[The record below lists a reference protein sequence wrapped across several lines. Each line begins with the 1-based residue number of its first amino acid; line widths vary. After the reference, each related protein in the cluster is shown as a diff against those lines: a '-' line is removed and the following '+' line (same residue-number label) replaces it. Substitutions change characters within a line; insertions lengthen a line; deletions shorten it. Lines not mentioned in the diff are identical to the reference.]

1 MKIDLSNTLNT
12 TQYEDFK
19 YILQDTG
26 SISIGAKYTYKEL
39 MAHEM
44 IPFKLKAVMEHYIF
58 KEADPETSLESEF
71 YYLEAGNFLY
81 EVFGQLKIKVKV
93 QKQEEVKS
101 FFGKRKL
108 VYKEKLLSLKEL
120 TDINLA
126 KKKASGMIIREI
138 VISKL
143 GLMTFSV

>member
-1 MKIDLSNTLNT
+1 MKIDLSNTLST

-39 MAHEM
+39 MANEM
-44 IPFKLKAVMEHYIF
+44 IPFKLKAILEHYIF

-81 EVFGQLKIKVKV
+81 EVFQQLKMKVKV
-93 QKQEEVKS
+93 QQQEEVKS
-101 FFGKRKL
+101 LFGKKKL
-108 VYKEKLLSLKEL
+108 IYKERLFSLKEL
-120 TDINLA
+120 TEINLA
-126 KKKASGMIIREI
+126 RKKASGMIIREI

>member
-93 QKQEEVKS
+93 QQQEEVKS

>member
-1 MKIDLSNTLNT
+1 MKIDLSSTLST

-19 YILQDTG
+19 YVLQDTG

-39 MAHEM
+39 MENELV
-44 IPFKLKAVMEHYIF
+44 PFKLKAIMEHYMF
-58 KEADPETSLESEF
+58 KEADPETTLESEF
-71 YYLEAGNFLY
+71 YYLETGTFLY
-81 EVFGQLKIKVKV
+81 EVFSQMKIKVKV
-93 QKQEEVKS
+93 QQQEEVKS
-101 FFGKRKL
+101 LFGKKKL
-108 VYKEKLLSLKEL
+108 LYKEKLLSLKEL
-120 TDINLA
+120 TDLNLA

>member
-1 MKIDLSNTLNT
+1 MKIDLSATLST

-19 YILQDTG
+19 YVLQDTG
-26 SISIGAKYTYKEL
+26 SISLGAKYTYKEL
-39 MAHEM
+39 MVHEM

-58 KEADPETSLESEF
+58 KEADPETTLESEF
-71 YYLEAGNFLY
+71 YYLEAGTFLY
-81 EVFGQLKIKVKV
+81 EVFSQLKIKVKV
-93 QKQEEVKS
+93 QQQEEVKS
-101 FFGKRKL
+101 LFGKTKL

>member
-1 MKIDLSNTLNT
+1 MKLDFST

-19 YILQDTG
+19 YVLQDTG
-26 SISIGAKYTYKEL
+26 SISVGAKYTYKEL

-44 IPFKLKAVMEHYIF
+44 VPFKLKAVIEHYIY
-58 KEADPETSLESEF
+58 KEADPETTLESEF

-81 EVFGQLKIKVKV
+81 EVFYQLKIKVKV
-93 QKQEEVKS
+93 QQQEEVKS
-101 FFGKRKL
+101 LFGKKKP

-120 TDINLA
+120 TDLNLA
-126 KKKASGMIIREI
+126 RKKASGMIIREI

-143 GLMTFSV
+143 GLMTFSI

>member
-1 MKIDLSNTLNT
+1 MKIDLSSTLST

-19 YILQDTG
+19 YVLQDTG

-39 MAHEM
+39 MENELV
-44 IPFKLKAVMEHYIF
+44 PFKLKAIMEHYMF
-58 KEADPETSLESEF
+58 KEADPETTLESEF
-71 YYLEAGNFLY
+71 YYLEAGTFLY
-81 EVFGQLKIKVKV
+81 EVFSQMKIKVKV
-93 QKQEEVKS
+93 QQQEEVKS
-101 FFGKRKL
+101 LFGKKKL
-108 VYKEKLLSLKEL
+108 LYKEKLLSLKEL
-120 TDINLA
+120 TDLNLA

>member
-1 MKIDLSNTLNT
+1 MKIDLST

-19 YILQDTG
+19 YVLQDTG

-39 MAHEM
+39 VKHEM
-44 IPFKLKAVMEHYIF
+44 VPFKLKAVMEHYIF
-58 KEADPETSLESEF
+58 KETDPETSLESEF
-71 YYLEAGNFLY
+71 YYLEAGSFLY
-81 EVFGQLKIKVKV
+81 EVFSQLKIKVKV
-93 QKQEEVKS
+93 QQQEEVKS
-101 FFGKRKL
+101 LFGKKKM
-108 VYKEKLLSLKEL
+108 VYKEKMYSLNEL

>member
-1 MKIDLSNTLNT
+1 MKIDLSNTLST

-39 MAHEM
+39 MANEM
-44 IPFKLKAVMEHYIF
+44 IPFKLKAILEHYIF

-81 EVFGQLKIKVKV
+81 EVFQQLKIKVKV
-93 QKQEEVKS
+93 QQQEEVKS
-101 FFGKRKL
+101 LFGKKKL
-108 VYKEKLLSLKEL
+108 IYKERLFSLKEL
-120 TDINLA
+120 TEINLA
-126 KKKASGMIIREI
+126 RKKASGMIIREI

>member
-1 MKIDLSNTLNT
+1 MKLDFTT

-19 YILQDTG
+19 YVLQDTG

-39 MAHEM
+39 LGNEM
-44 IPFKLKAVMEHYIF
+44 VPFKLKAVLEHYIF
-58 KEADPETSLESEF
+58 KESDPETVLESEF
-71 YYLEAGNFLY
+71 YYLEEATFLY
-81 EVFGQLKIKVKV
+81 EVFTQLKVKV
-93 QKQEEVKS
+93 KVLRMEETKS
-101 FFGKRKL
+101 LLGRKKMI
-108 VYKEKLLSLKEL
+108 YKESVLSLKEL
-120 TDINLA
+120 TQINLA

>member
-1 MKIDLSNTLNT
+1 MKIDLSSTLST

-19 YILQDTG
+19 YVLQDTG

-39 MAHEM
+39 MANELV
-44 IPFKLKAVMEHYIF
+44 PFKLKAVTEHYIY
-58 KEADPETSLESEF
+58 KEADPETTLESEF
-71 YYLEAGNFLY
+71 YYLEAGTFLY
-81 EVFGQLKIKVKV
+81 EVFSQMKIKVKV
-93 QKQEEVKS
+93 QQQEEVKS
-101 FFGKRKL
+101 LFGKKKL
-108 VYKEKLLSLKEL
+108 LYKEKLLSLKEL
-120 TDINLA
+120 TDLNLA

>member
-1 MKIDLSNTLNT
+1 MKIDLST

-19 YILQDTG
+19 YVLQDTG

-39 MAHEM
+39 VKHEM
-44 IPFKLKAVMEHYIF
+44 VPFKLKAVMEHYIF
-58 KEADPETSLESEF
+58 KETDPETSLESEF
-71 YYLEAGNFLY
+71 YYLEAGSFLY
-81 EVFGQLKIKVKV
+81 EVFSQLKIKVKV
-93 QKQEEVKS
+93 QQQEEVKS
-101 FFGKRKL
+101 LFGKKKM
-108 VYKEKLLSLKEL
+108 VYKEKIYSLNEL